1 MIMKQTDILIFA
13 ALLAV
18 PYMLDAQ
25 DGRNQTVVV
34 TNKFSFDS
42 YAMEK
47 HQLEMAVPDSLN
59 VFEQSFNY
67 SVFDKPYEGAYEFK
81 PYNLNLK
88 PVTGQEVN
96 RQFWMKAGIGYTL
109 FPELDLVYEP
119 VKGKR
124 CSFGIFARH
133 RSFAGDYRKLYVDA
147 EGLFTQARNTE
158 GKREYWGGW
167 NYDMDNEG
175 GLNFSYDWART
186 GLSLTAAYSG
196 LQQRDWLSVRS
207 LDQAVADLK
216 VYSKRP
222 SSKVFNYSAFLS
234 YRFGRDYTQSS
245 LGKSELMEH
254 NMSFGFSFVA
264 DLKAKGHFALDAGAD
279 VSMYTNALSH
289 TALVVEFLPQ
299 YVWENGG
306 WFIKAGVRLDIPDT
320 TDKDANLE
328 NQGEGKSHSQYA
340 YPDVSVSYEFRNI
353 PLNVYLNVTG
363 GERLRSY
370 SSIVDEYRHYSI
382 FSRHS
387 DPSGTPEGNLDFSH
401 PLLKN
406 EVERVNAEF
415 GLRGSIRSVFSYNLS
430 VSYAE
435 KASLA
440 LEAIDFAS
448 LTLRTGENASEV
460 PYYSIG
466 YANAGQLNARAE
478 AEYSD
483 DWGTVG
489 LKLLYTD
496 LYLRNDAPQSYILPA
511 ALTGNLDIRFNIM
524 KRLHFGLGCEFS
536 TPRQVH
542 CGSALVQDFKLPA
555 YGDPYFGAGYTCN
568 NMISVWI
575 KAYRFTGQTIYST
588 PLYSERGPKIIAGM
602 SLSF

>member
-1 MIMKQTDILIFA
+1 MKQTDILIFA

-18 PYMLDAQ
+18 PYMLEAQ

-42 YAMEK
+42 SAIEK
-47 HQLEMAVPDSLN
+47 HQLEMAVPDTLN

-88 PVTGQEVN
+88 PVTGQEEN
-96 RQFWMKAGIGYTL
+96 KQFWMKAGIGYTL

-119 VKGKR
+119 VRGKR

-133 RSFAGDYRKLYVDA
+133 RSFAGDYRKLGVDA
-147 EGLFTQARNTE
+147 DELFIQARNAD

-167 NYDMDNEG
+167 NYDMDNEA

-186 GLSLTAAYSG
+186 GLSLTAAYTG

-222 SSKVFNYSAFLS
+222 SSKVINYAAYLS
-234 YRFGRDYTQSS
+234 YRFGRDNIQSS
-245 LGKSELMEH
+245 PGNAVLFQH
-254 NMSFGFSFVA
+254 NMRFGFDFTA
-264 DLKAKGHFALDAGAD
+264 NMKKKGCFSLYAGAD
-279 VSMYTNALSH
+279 VALYSNALTH
-289 TALVVEFLPQ
+289 TALVVEFLPK
-299 YVWENGG
+299 YVWQQGP
-306 WFIKAGVRLDIPDT
+306 WYVKAGLRLDIPVT
-320 TDKDANLE
+320 TDEVE
-328 NQGEGKSHSQYA
+328 NWNGGSSFSQYA
-340 YPDVSVSYEFRNI
+340 YPDVSVSYECRNI
-353 PLNVYLNVTG
+353 PLNIYLNVTG

-370 SSIVDEYRHYSI
+370 SSIVDDYRHYSI

-387 DPSGTPEGNLDFSH
+387 DPSGSPEGNLDFSH

-542 CGSALVQDFKLPA
+542 CGSAPVQDFKIPA
-555 YGDPYFGAGYTCN
+555 YGDPYLSAGYTCN

-575 KAYRFTGQTIYST
+575 KANRFTGQTIYST

>member
-1 MIMKQTDILIFA
+1 MKAIYKTLVMA
-13 ALLAV
+13 ALFAV
-18 PYMLDAQ
+18 PHMLGAQ
-25 DGRNQTVVV
+25 DGHNQTVVV
-34 TNKFSFDS
+34 TNKFSFNS
-42 YAMEK
+42 SVGEK
-47 HQLEMAVPDSLN
+47 SQIEMASPDSLN
-59 VFEQSFNY
+59 IFEKNFSY
-67 SVFDKPYEGAYEFK
+67 EVFDKPYSGAYEFH

-88 PVTGQEVN
+88 PVSGTVDG
-96 RQFWMKAGIGYTL
+96 RQFWMNVGAGYNL
-109 FPELDLVYEP
+109 YPEFDLVYEP
-119 VKGKR
+119 VRGNK
-124 CSFGIFARH
+124 CAFGVFARH
-133 RSFAGDYRKLYVDA
+133 RSFVGDYRKVAADA
-147 EGLFTQARNTE
+147 DGLLIQTRNAD

-167 NYDMDNEG
+167 NYDMDNEA

-186 GLSLTAAYSG
+186 GLSLTAAYKG

-222 SSKVFNYSAFLS
+222 SSKVINYAAYLS
-234 YRFGRDYTQSS
+234 YRFGRDNIQSAPGNAV
-245 LGKSELMEH
+245 LFQH
-254 NMSFGFSFVA
+254 NMRFGFDFTA
-264 DLKAKGHFALDAGAD
+264 NMKKKGCFSLYAGAD
-279 VSMYTNALSH
+279 VALYSNALNH

-299 YVWENGG
+299 YVWQQGP
-306 WFIKAGVRLDIPDT
+306 WYVKAGLRLDIPVT
-320 TDKDANLE
+320 TDGVE
-328 NQGEGKSHSQYA
+328 NWNGGSSFSQYA
-340 YPDVSVSYEFRNI
+340 YPDVEVSYECRNI
-353 PLNVYLNVTG
+353 PLNIYLNVTG
-363 GERLRSY
+363 GEQLRNYASL
-370 SSIVDEYRHYSI
+370 VEDHRHFSL
-382 FSRHS
+382 FSRS
-387 DPSGTPEGNLDFSH
+387 ATLQADREGKSAITG
-401 PLLKN
+401 PVLKN

-440 LEAIDFAS
+440 LEAIDFAA
-448 LTLRTGENASEV
+448 LTLRTGEDASDV

-496 LYLRNDAPQSYILPA
+496 LYLRNDVPQSYVLPA

-542 CGSALVQDFKLPA
+542 CGSAPVQDFKLPA
-555 YGDPYFGAGYTCN
+555 YGDPYLSAGYICN

-575 KAYRFTGQTIYST
+575 KANRFTGQTIYGT
-588 PLYSERGPKIIAGM
+588 PLYSERGPKIIAGL

>member
-1 MIMKQTDILIFA
+1 MKQTDILIFA

-18 PYMLDAQ
+18 PYMLEAQ

-42 YAMEK
+42 SAIEK
-47 HQLEMAVPDSLN
+47 HQLEMAVPDTLN

-88 PVTGQEVN
+88 PVTGQEEN
-96 RQFWMKAGIGYTL
+96 KQFWMKAGIGYTL

-119 VKGKR
+119 VRGKR

-133 RSFAGDYRKLYVDA
+133 RSFAGDYRKLGVDA
-147 EGLFTQARNTE
+147 DELFIQARNAD

-167 NYDMDNEG
+167 NYDMDNEA

-370 SSIVDEYRHYSI
+370 SSIVDDYRHYSI

-387 DPSGTPEGNLDFSH
+387 DPSGSPEGNLKFSH

-406 EVERVNAEF
+406 EVKRVNAEF

-542 CGSALVQDFKLPA
+542 CGSAPVQDFKLPA
-555 YGDPYFGAGYTCN
+555 YGDPYLGAGYTCN

-575 KAYRFTGQTIYST
+575 KANRFTGQTIYST

>member
-1 MIMKQTDILIFA
+1 MKQTDILIFA

-18 PYMLDAQ
+18 PYMLEAQ

-42 YAMEK
+42 SAIEK
-47 HQLEMAVPDSLN
+47 HQLEMAVPDTLN

-81 PYNLNLK
+81 PYSLNLQ
-88 PVTGQEVN
+88 PVTGQEEN
-96 RQFWMKAGIGYTL
+96 KQFWMKAGIGYTL

-119 VKGKR
+119 VRGKR

-133 RSFAGDYRKLYVDA
+133 RSFAGDYRKLGVDA
-147 EGLFTQARNTE
+147 DGLFIQARNAD

-167 NYDMDNEG
+167 NYDMDNEA

-186 GLSLTAAYSG
+186 GLSLTAAYKG

-370 SSIVDEYRHYSI
+370 SSIVDDYRHYSI

-387 DPSGTPEGNLDFSH
+387 DPSGSPEGNLKFSH

-542 CGSALVQDFKLPA
+542 CGSAPVQDFKLPA